1 MDIHIFWFATLGIL
15 LTGYAILDGF
25 DLGVGI
31 VHLTAKTDTD
41 RRIYMNSIGPLWD
54 GNEVWL
60 VTFGGALFAAFPDV
74 YATAFSGFYL
84 PFMLLLFGLIFRAVS
99 LEFRSKQESV
109 KWRKFWDVSF
119 FSASVLVTFLFG
131 VAVGNSIMGIPIG
144 ADKEFSGTLID
155 LLQPYSLLIG
165 VLAIATFAMH
175 GSIFLYLKTEGE
187 TQTRL
192 QPIMWKT
199 GHSLIKSKMA
209 ETNAPLA
216 GELSGHIFFA
226 DKYYG
231 FDDGMYCALRLLN
244 QLCDAD
250 DMMKLSDLMADMPRP
265 INTPEI
271 RLDVKE
277 DEKFKLVTEVQKHL
291 KSILPNINM
300 LDETDGARVTL
311 DNGWWLV
318 RASNTQAC
326 LIARAEA
333 DNLEHLETVKAN
345 LKKTLSACGFD
356 AKF

>member
-199 GHSLIKSKMA
+199 FGFFMVMYIFATIATLVGNPSVINNFRDYPIVWIIVVL
-209 ETNAPLA
+209 NVLA
-216 GELSGHIFFA
+216 VANIPRAIFKGKPFYA
-226 DKYYG
+226 
-231 FDDGMYCALRLLN
+231 FMSSCATIAALTFLFGAALF
-244 QLCDAD
+244 
-250 DMMKLSDLMADMPRP
+250 P
-265 INTPEI
+265 
-271 RLDVKE
+271 
-277 DEKFKLVTEVQKHL
+277 
-291 KSILPNINM
+291 NM
-300 LDETDGARVTL
+300 LISSIDTEFSLTVFNA
-311 DNGWWLV
+311 
-318 RASNTQAC
+318 ASS
-326 LIARAEA
+326 I
-333 DNLEHLETVKAN
+333 
-345 LKKTLSACGFD
+345 KTLELMQIIAFIGMPFVLSYTIIIYWIFRGKTTLN
-356 AKF
+356 KFSY